1 MQDYYKVL
9 GVDRGASSEEI
20 KKAYRRLAR
29 RYHPDANPGDAGAE
43 EKFKELAE
51 AYSVVS
57 DPARR
62 RDYDRFGTAK
72 VPVGGFDPFDIFASF
87 FAGDPFAAFSRRNP
101 SPRGSDLAVELGVT
115 LEEVVKGGSRIVTI
129 PTLSSCEVCGGSGC
143 DPGTRP
149 TKCSRCG
156 GAGSVRRVSR
166 SLFGNVMTSFQCPGC
181 RGSGSEITT
190 PCRGCRGEGRIE
202 RTEEVAV
209 EVPAGIG
216 DGMQLR
222 ISGRGEAGS
231 RGGGAGDLYVAVRV
245 LPDPRFHRQGDDLV
259 GTVTVA
265 LTQAALGAVMEV
277 ETLDGPVKA
286 NVAPGTQ
293 PGSMIRLRGKGVPRL
308 GRSGRGD
315 LVLEVAVEV
324 PTRLSLEEEN
334 LLRSLAALRGEQVG
348 AEEGFMGKVRSVF
361 R

>member
-1 MQDYYKVL
+1 
-9 GVDRGASSEEI
+9 
-20 KKAYRRLAR
+20 
-29 RYHPDANPGDAGAE
+29 
-43 EKFKELAE
+43 
-51 AYSVVS
+51 
-57 DPARR
+57 
-62 RDYDRFGTAK
+62 
-72 VPVGGFDPFDIFASF
+72 
-87 FAGDPFAAFSRRNP
+87 
-101 SPRGSDLAVELGVT
+101 
-115 LEEVVKGGSRIVTI
+115 
-129 PTLSSCEVCGGSGC
+129 
-143 DPGTRP
+143 
-149 TKCSRCG
+149 
-156 GAGSVRRVSR
+156 SR